1 MNIKRTILMS
11 LLLVG
16 ICWATVNDN
25 YVPQHYI
32 GNGSTRDFAF
42 PWPIE
47 DTSDVEVII
56 RTIATEADDVLTETT
71 DYAISAINNDY
82 SSGGTV
88 TTVATY
94 ESTSQIT
101 IRRDTPPTQNTGL
114 VVSGSNVLR
123 EDSLED
129 AYDKLTRLFQELQE
143 IVGRCL
149 KIPKTETS
157 NVELPSIK
165 NRADK
170 NITSGADGNIGAT
183 SVLSTGTANISAFG
197 EILIDD
203 DNPAEAR
210 GTLELD
216 TDDDVE
222 FAAITGTTITGTAIA
237 GTTGTF
243 SGAISGTTGTLTDLI
258 TKGPWFD
265 VRAYGAGTSESASTN
280 ATAIQAAIDAAEL
293 VGGCVTGAPGE
304 YEIDTQLTIDAAAS
318 IWWPGATIKQEDGAD
333 QTFVL
338 KIDVG
343 GTKDISL
350 LIKVDGNMDNN
361 TAIEGIV
368 LNGIK
373 RSHGLINVTASECDT
388 GIVVENDTEANL
400 LFLKGLDCGV
410 GVLERADGAFTPN
423 ENTIFVNGH
432 NNATHYK
439 KESSGLGMTSVIHF
453 SCEQAS
459 AYAVIIDGGLTILNG
474 ELRGCQD
481 GGIDLISGNI
491 ILNNPV
497 LRGADVGWALRA
509 KNGDNLHGSL
519 YSTGFDGGVWI
530 KECDESGSLYIN
542 CRSCFSKPAIKLGDK
557 AGENTFA
564 RRFTILPGSAAN
576 SQTGPT
582 VEFDYS
588 LNSMVNL
595 GFIFTNAGDDVLFDA
610 ESDNDT
616 LVIPVTENDITPNV
630 HASAVNPTIKIIGYG
645 TPPSFADVD
654 DTPSILM
661 GNVFLSGTAGETI
674 TDFTDKAA
682 GKEFTII
689 SKAVIVYDTTGT
701 NLVGS
706 STDITTAS
714 GDVTK
719 WICEDATTV
728 RLLSFVDVSADNSGG
743 I

>member
-1 MNIKRTILMS
+1 MNLKKSILMS

-42 PWPIE
+42 PWPIT

-149 KIPKTETS
+149 KIPKTETN
-157 NVELPSIK
+157 NVDLVSIT

-170 NITSGADGNIGAT
+170 NITFGAEGDVTVT
-183 SVLSTGTANISAFG
+183 SVLSTGTANISAYG
-197 EILIDD
+197 ETVIDD
-203 DNPAEAR
+203 GDAAENR
-210 GTLELD
+210 GTIGLD
-216 TDDDVE
+216 TDDDVD

-258 TKGPWFD
+258 TKGPWID
-265 VRAYGAGTSESASTN
+265 VRHPDFGAGTGESASTN

-293 VGGCVTGAPGE
+293 VGGVVTGAPGV
-304 YEIDTQLTIDAAAS
+304 YEIDTQLTMDAAAS
-318 IWWPGATIKQEDGAD
+318 IWWPGGTIRQEDGAN

-338 KIDVG
+338 KIDVA

-350 LIKVDGNMDNN
+350 FIKVNGNKDNN

-373 RSHGLINVTASECDT
+373 LSHGLINVTALECDT
-388 GIVVENDTEANL
+388 GIVVEGNTETNT
-400 LFLKGLDCGV
+400 LFLKALSCGV
-410 GVLERADGAFTPN
+410 GVLERVDAGLTPD
-423 ENTIFVNGH
+423 ENTLFVSGES
-432 NNATHYK
+432 NATHYQK
-439 KESSGLGMTSVIHF
+439 DATGGSITSMVHL

-459 AYAVIIDGGLTILNG
+459 AYAVIIEDGFTVING

-481 GGIDLISGNI
+481 GGIDLISGSVVF
-491 ILNNPV
+491 NNPI
-497 LRGADVGWALRA
+497 LFGADVGWALRVT
-509 KNGDNLHGSL
+509 NSDNVRGSIN
-519 YSTGFDGGVWI
+519 SSNFDGGVWI
-530 KECDESGSLYIN
+530 KECEYGSLRI
-542 CRSCFSKPAIKLGDK
+542 RAHSTFSKPAIRLGDTGSTT
-557 AGENTFA
+557 AT
-564 RRFTILPGSAAN
+564 RFTVTPGSYANSTVGPALHLSQTSYCDINLQQVFAASGDDIEFEAAAAN
-576 SQTGPT
+576 DTIRVIGKTALSIENNGT
-582 VEFDYS
+582 FDY
-588 LNSMVNL
+588 
-595 GFIFTNAGDDVLFDA
+595 
-610 ESDNDT
+610 T
-616 LVIPVTENDITPNV
+616 LEF
-630 HASAVNPTIKIIGYG
+630 YG
-645 TPPSFADVD
+645 QGISTLADEA
-654 DTPSILM
+654 TPSVQ
-661 GNVFLSGTAGETI
+661 GSDKWVTSGTANDPI
-674 TDFTDKAA
+674 TDFDDGFTGQPITIFAEHSVIIDVDA
-682 GKEFTII
+682 GNIFLDG
-689 SKAVIVYDTTGT
+689 AVDFAMDDGDTLS
-701 NLVGS
+701 LVC
-706 STDITTAS
+706 
-714 GDVTK
+714 K
-719 WICEDATTV
+719 
-728 RLLSFVDVSADNSGG
+728 ADNKWYEVSRSDNT
-743 I
+743 